1 MIRQVTLATVIAL
14 SVLAPAAALAQDP
27 VPVPTPPRS
36 GPMVI
41 LQPQQAPSQPS
52 VITALMVDVTLSRY
66 LNDKR
71 LSSTPYTVSVVPGIR
86 SQLRMGGDVP
96 VPSTS
101 FTPAKEGEKPS
112 APFIS
117 YSYRNVGT
125 SIDIS
130 ADPGINGQWRL
141 SLSID
146 DSSIYPPDIAP
157 ASTKT
162 TGAPAFRSFKS
173 SNAVT
178 LRDGQSLDY
187 TMATDRLTGE
197 VYRVSVKLTVVK

>member
-1 MIRQVTLATVIAL
+1 MIRRATIATLIAL
-14 SVLAPAAALAQDP
+14 VLAPAAALAQDP
-27 VPVPTPPRS
+27 VPVATPPRPAVIQIQPPQSQS
-36 GPMVI
+36 G
-41 LQPQQAPSQPS
+41 
-52 VITALMVDVTLSRY
+52 ITALMVDVTLSRY

-71 LSSTPYTVSVVPGIR
+71 LSSTPYTVSVVPGFR

-96 VPSTS
+96 VPSTT
-101 FTPAKEGEKPS
+101 FTPVKEGEKSS
-112 APFIS
+112 APLTS
-117 YSYRNVGT
+117 YSYRNIGT
-125 SIDIS
+125 SIDIT
-130 ADPGINGQWRL
+130 AEAVVNAQWRL

-146 DSSIYPPDIAP
+146 DSSIYPADLAP
-157 ASTKT
+157 PSTKT

-173 SNAVT
+173 VNAIT

>member
-1 MIRQVTLATVIAL
+1 MIRQVTLATLIAL
-14 SVLAPAAALAQDP
+14 SVLAPAAGFAQEP
-27 VPVPTPPRS
+27 VPSPKP
-36 GPMVI
+36 GPVLQ
-41 LQPQQAPSQPS
+41 LQPPQQPPSG
-52 VITALMVDVTLSRY
+52 ITALMVDVTLSRY

-96 VPSTS
+96 VPSTT

-112 APFIS
+112 APLTSF
-117 YSYRNVGT
+117 SYRPVGT
-125 SIDIS
+125 AIDITS
-130 ADPGINGQWRL
+130 DAGVNGQWRL
-141 SLSID
+141 SITID
-146 DSSIYPPDIAP
+146 DTSIYPADLAP
-157 ASTKT
+157 PSTKT

-173 SNAVT
+173 VNAVT
-178 LRDGQSLDY
+178 LRDGQNLDY

>member
-1 MIRQVTLATVIAL
+1 MIRHVTLATLIAL
-14 SVLAPAAALAQDP
+14 SVLVPAAALAQDP
-27 VPVPTPPRS
+27 VPVPTPPR
-36 GPMVI
+36 PVLI
-41 LQPQQAPSQPS
+41 QPQQAQSAQS

-86 SQLRMGGDVP
+86 SQLRMGGEVP

-101 FTPAKEGEKPS
+101 FAPAKEGEKAG
-112 APFIS
+112 APFAS
-117 YSYRNVGT
+117 YSYRPVGT
-125 SIDIS
+125 AIDIT
-130 ADPGINGQWRL
+130 ADSGINGQWRL
-141 SLSID
+141 SITID
-146 DSSIYPPDIAP
+146 DTSIYPADLAP
-157 ASTKT
+157 PSTKT

-173 SNAVT
+173 VNAVT

-197 VYRVSVKLTVVK
+197 VCRVSVKLTVAK